1 MLDEFFSIE
10 SLEFSVPSEI
20 LPSNEESKNQ
30 NESKD
35 KPINTVFNISES
47 NDDYFEDI
55 RYRLTNRSYDIIE
68 SKKDGLN
75 KLRGKKID
83 NKNFDEK

>member
-35 KPINTVFNISES
+35 KPINTVFNI
-47 NDDYFEDI
+47 
-55 RYRLTNRSYDIIE
+55 
-68 SKKDGLN
+68 
-75 KLRGKKID
+75 
-83 NKNFDEK
+83 